1 MKRFLLA
8 LSILLSAALQLAAQ
22 TAPPAN
28 LSGEELKSWLRT
40 NWYDGK
46 RVVLDYSTARG
57 KMYNY
62 VDNYNSKVTCVYSG
76 YEVSKPYSET
86 NTSTDA
92 GVINCEHTVP
102 QSWFDEAVRMRSDI
116 HHLFPTVTQWNSDR
130 GSDPFAEIPDNQTTK
145 WMRGLNSQS
154 SIPTSNI
161 DEYSEDAPGRFEP
174 REDHK
179 GNLAR
184 SVFYFYT
191 MHAGQ
196 RFDAG
201 KNVIS
206 AVADINTLYQWH
218 LQDPVD
224 DRERERN
231 RRTEVAQGN
240 RNPYIDYP
248 ELVAKAWGFAPV
260 NCSPATQLSN
270 LAVSQKSTSS
280 LTINWTNGS
289 GDRRLIVVREGSAVN
304 FTPAGT
310 YTGVNADFSAA
321 TDQGNGQRIVYHNSG
336 NSVTITGLKAN
347 TTYYV
352 QAFEACSSD
361 NAYNTTNAPTISA
374 TTPDYACTGV
384 PAPVTALSSTNVTQ
398 NGFTLNWTD
407 GSGDGRI
414 VVIRKD
420 EAPAFVPQAGTVYNG
435 ASANYS
441 SAATLADGSK
451 LIYNGTGS
459 GVTVTGLQAGSLYF
473 VQVFESCSNG
483 NQYETTAVPSLA
495 VTTSAANNPTP
506 PTGDGAVIAIQDFN
520 GTANDGWVVTSG
532 FSSSDVNT
540 GVPSGQRLR
549 TGKSF
554 QVGNTS
560 TSKEIEFA
568 EVNVTGRQDIYFEL
582 YNSAISTNATNG
594 VESSDHIE
602 VYVALDGAAYS
613 SKPDIR
619 ISGSATDNN
628 IRYGM
633 NGTATITTAAGTS
646 VEKIFT
652 EKGDLPAD
660 KAPSILRVTIPNGT
674 SLVKAKLIV
683 KANGSNEVWNVDDVA
698 LYAAASAPADCD
710 EFELEGHAGEDKTIS
725 ADQTVTIGVAAET
738 GYTYSWSPAVG
749 LSDATIASPILT
761 LITPGTYV
769 YTVTAT
775 KESCSFTDEVTIIVE
790 AATVAAPVVA
800 GATVCSG
807 ATATIEVTNPASGVT
822 YKWYD
827 AETNGSLL
835 HTGASYT
842 TTALTATTS
851 YYLEAVNTK
860 GVASART
867 KATVTISGAAPAVAT
882 IAGPKAACADETVT
896 YTATAEEGVTNY
908 IWSVPTNWTIV
919 AGAGTAQ
926 ITVTTAGNSGEV
938 SLKVAN
944 NCGESEIATHTVTI
958 EAPVTNN
965 IISEAQ
971 VICIGQL
978 AQTITGSLPKGGNG
992 TYSYEWQ
999 ISTDGT
1005 NFIVAPG
1012 TNNGQ
1017 NYTPGNL
1024 TSDAYFRRV
1033 VTSGCSEK
1041 HISDAVKITVS
1052 ATPAAPVVSAVT
1064 ICSGQSATVQVSNS
1078 ESTVT
1083 YRWFT
1088 SEAGSSPVHEGAT
1101 FATNPLTSNTAYYVE
1116 AVNATGCVSART
1128 KVTIAVN
1135 EVPAKPVITQTGNQ
1149 LTASVTG
1156 QAYEWAKDGVTIADA
1171 TTQTIIIAEAGNYTV
1186 RVQGANNCYSAASDV
1201 FQAVLLPTAI
1211 EDELAMGVIVAPNP
1225 TTGRFSISTQEPLQQ
1240 VTIVVTNTL
1249 GKAVY
1254 RTSVPALQ
1262 SELEV
1267 NLSHL
1272 PSGLYLVQVQAKKL
1286 RVVRKVL
1293 LTK

>member
-1 MKRFLLA
+1 MKRILLA
-8 LSILLSAALQLAAQ
+8 FSILLSAALQLAAQ

-40 NWYDGK
+40 NWYSGK
-46 RVVLDYSTARG
+46 HKVLGYSTARG
-57 KMYNY
+57 YMYSY
-62 VDNYNSKVTCVYSG
+62 IDNNEGTVTCVYTG
-76 YEVSKPYSET
+76 YQEPKAFNPGGG
-86 NTSTDA
+86 STTMA
-92 GVINCEHTVP
+92 NINCEHTVP
-102 QSWFDEAVRMRSDI
+102 QSFFGKSDPMVSDI
-116 HHLFPTVTQWNSDR
+116 HHLFPTHSRPNSTRSNYPFSDIDDRVTTTWHIGDSK
-130 GSDPFAEIPDNQTTK
+130 GYYTSATIPKT
-145 WMRGLNSQS
+145 
-154 SIPTSNI
+154 NI
-161 DEYSEDAPGRFEP
+161 DSYSESYSNTFEP
-174 REDHK
+174 REDQK
-179 GNLAR
+179 GNTAR
-184 SVFYFYT
+184 AIFYFYT
-191 MHAGQ
+191 MYPTQAG
-196 RFDAG
+196 
-201 KNVIS
+201 NIS
-206 AVADINTLYQWH
+206 RVGNLNTLYQWH
-218 LQDPVD
+218 LEDPVD

-231 RRTEVAQGN
+231 RRVEEKQGN

-248 ELVAKAWGFAPV
+248 ELVAKAWGLAPV
-260 NCSPATQLSN
+260 NCSPATQLSS
-270 LAVSQKSTSS
+270 LTVSQKTISS
-280 LTINWTNGS
+280 LTINWANGS
-289 GDRRLIVVREGSAVN
+289 GDRRLIVMREGSAVN

-310 YTGVNADFSAA
+310 YTGVNADFSVA
-321 TDQGNGQRIVYHNSG
+321 TDQGNGQRIVYSNSG
-336 NSVTITGLKAN
+336 SSVTITGLKAN
-347 TTYYV
+347 TVYYV

-361 NAYNTTNAPTISA
+361 NTYNTTNAPTISVA
-374 TTPDYACTGV
+374 TPDYACTGI
-384 PAPVTALSSTNVTQ
+384 PAPVTALTSASVTQ
-398 NGFTLNWTD
+398 YGFSLNWTD

-414 VVIRKD
+414 MVIRKD
-420 EAPAFVPQAGTVYNG
+420 EAPTFVPQVGVNYSG

-441 SAATLADGSK
+441 SAATLVDGSK

-483 NQYETTAVPSLA
+483 NQYETTAAPALA
-495 VTTSAANNPTP
+495 VTTSAANNPAP
-506 PTGDGAVIAIQDFN
+506 PAGDGTVIAIQDFN

-540 GVPSGQRLR
+540 GLPAGQRLR

-582 YNSAISTNATNG
+582 YNSAISINATNG

-633 NGTATITTAAGTS
+633 NGTATITTAAGTP

-710 EFELEGHAGEDKTIS
+710 EFELESHAGEDKTIS
-725 ADQTVTIGVAAET
+725 AGQTTTIGVSAEA
-738 GYTYSWSPAVG
+738 GYAYSWSPAVG
-749 LSDATIASPILT
+749 LSDATIANPTLT
-761 LITPGTYV
+761 LTTPGTYV

-775 KESCSFTDEVTIIVE
+775 KESCTFIDEVTIIVE
-790 AATVAAPVVA
+790 EATVVAPVVA
-800 GATVCSG
+800 GVTVCSG
-807 ATATIEVTNPASGVT
+807 STATIGVTNPTAGAT

-827 AETNGSLL
+827 AETNGNLL
-835 HTGASYT
+835 YTGANFT
-842 TTALTATTS
+842 TTALTAITS
-851 YYLEAVNTK
+851 YYVEAVNTSGLK
-860 GVASART
+860 SART
-867 KATVTISGAAPAVAT
+867 KATITISGAAPAVAT
-882 IAGPKAACADETVT
+882 IAGPTSICAGETVT

-908 IWSVPTNWTIV
+908 TWSVPANWTIV
-919 AGAGTAQ
+919 AGVGTSQ
-926 ITVTTAGNSGEV
+926 LTVTAATNSGEV
-938 SLKVAN
+938 TVAVAN
-944 NCGESEIATHTVTI
+944 NCGESEIATHAVTI
-958 EAPVTNN
+958 EGPVTNN
-965 IISEAQ
+965 SISEAQ
-971 VICIGQL
+971 TICIGQP
-978 AQTITGSLPKGGNG
+978 AQTITGSMPTGGNG
-992 TYSYEWQ
+992 GYVYQWQ

-1005 NFIVAPG
+1005 NFIAAPG
-1012 TNNGQ
+1012 TSNGQ

-1024 TSDAYFRRV
+1024 TADAHFRRV
-1033 VTSGCSEK
+1033 VTSGCSESNV
-1041 HISDAVKITVS
+1041 SDVVKITVV
-1052 ATPAAPVVSAVT
+1052 AIPAAPAVEGVA

-1088 SEAGSSPVHEGAT
+1088 SETGASPVHEGT
-1101 FATNPLTSNTAYYVE
+1101 SFVTNQLTSTTSYYVE
-1116 AVNATGCVSART
+1116 AVNTTGCVSART
-1128 KVTIAVN
+1128 KVTLTVS

-1149 LTASVTG
+1149 LTSSVTG
-1156 QAYEWAKDGVTIADA
+1156 QGYEWAKDGVTIADA
-1171 TTQTIIIAEAGNYTV
+1171 TTQTITIAEAGSYTV
-1186 RVQGANNCYSAASDV
+1186 RVQGANGCYSVVSDALS
-1201 FQAVLLPTAI
+1201 AVLLPTAI

-1225 TTGRFSISTQEPLQQ
+1225 TTGKFSISTQEPLQQ

-1249 GKAVY
+1249 GKVAY
-1254 RTSVPALQ
+1254 RALVPALH

-1272 PSGLYLVQVQAKKL
+1272 PSGLYLVQVQVKKL